1 MTEYKEGQV
10 WNYKTRANELESKLI
25 ILKVEEYETLGEVIH
40 ISVIGLA
47 MVDDSNP
54 SEVMDDIY
62 HMPFSK
68 EAIDDSV
75 ISFDD
80 MTEIPNYSEG
90 YEIWMES
97 FVKGEA
103 GVFSVLVSE
112 AVEFME
118 KTINEGEL

>member
-1 MTEYKEGQV
+1 LTEYKEGQV
-10 WNYKTRANELESKLI
+10 WNYKTRVNELESKLI

-40 ISVIGLA
+40 IYVTGLA
-47 MVDDSNP
+47 MIDNSNP
-54 SEVMDDIY
+54 SEVMDDIS

-80 MTEIPNYSEG
+80 MTEIPDYSEG
-90 YEIWMES
+90 YEIWKES
-97 FVKGEA
+97 FMKGDA